1 VYKQA
6 HIGQI
11 HAGGKFI
18 VYLYLLQ
25 ESFGSCVWV
34 RYM

>member
-1 VYKQA
+1 VYKQDN
-6 HIGQI
+6 IGQI
-11 HAGGKFI
+11 HAGGGFT

-25 ESFGSCVWV
+25 EASESCVWV